1 MKVLSE
7 LNVRS
12 WMMPI
17 LASLVLVL
25 AGCGG
30 GASTETNDQYNNGV
44 GGDGG
49 TVVVETSPYT
59 GPTCGEYPGDQETKA
74 DVCRFQQ
81 YFYNELRTKNCA
93 TSGCHGGSQEPVFLN
108 RDSVISAYNVASSRI
123 NRNNPSDSVFVDKA
137 SDASHHGGCW
147 LSSAAACGSEMT
159 DYINFWVNGVSSSST
174 EIQLSAPDE
183 HVITVTKQLPV
194 SGTDGYDAAVTA
206 FQTYIYPLFAEYN
219 CNSCHRSDALT
230 AQQPF
235 FASDDINEAY
245 DLSRSKI
252 DIEDGV
258 QDRPLAEALSR
269 FVVRQRSEFHN
280 CGEDCMANALE
291 MLDAIKLFEAAIP
304 SPNEVPDNWVTSRAL
319 ILERDGILA
328 SGGGR
333 IDTGAIALWEFSEGD
348 GTLILDKSGV
358 DPAMNLDLDGDY
370 NWVGGNG
377 IQFLAGGRAQ
387 ASIAS
392 SRKLANR
399 IKASNAYTLE
409 AWVAPANVTQEG
421 PARIMTYSDGNS
433 SRNFTMG
440 QTLYNYDFLH
450 RSSSTD
456 GNGQP
461 ALSTADDDER
471 LQATLQHVVM
481 TFDPA
486 SGRRIYV
493 NGVFTGDVDPASVGS
508 LSGWDDGF
516 VFIMGNEASGD
527 RPWEGIIRFAA
538 IYDRTL
544 TEEEITTNFDA
555 GVGEKYY
562 LMFKLEHCE
571 TPDNCDDL
579 TGIDDGF
586 DSYVVFEAA
595 IFDSYSYLFSD
606 PFLYRIRNED
616 TDPAATPSSYSA
628 IPLEGMRIGIN
639 GKEPAVGQAYAKLQ
653 TTLDSSLYSEEGG
666 QPLSVIG
673 TILPMEGGSNS
684 DEFFLTFEQIGGNSD
699 VRVEAVVTAPAPAVS
714 AQEPDVGMRNF
725 AEINAS
731 MSKITGIPVTNSNV
745 VSTFETVKQQLPT
758 TTSAETFLS
767 SHQMAIAQMAI
778 EYCSELVDDTTLRAT
793 FFPGFGNFNVGV
805 TEAFDSSV
813 ERDAIIDPLFVKV
826 AGSGLS
832 TQPDELEMK
841 AELDSL
847 IYILAV
853 ERHSEEGADV
863 TQKIVK
869 ATCAAA
875 LGSAAVLVQ

>member
-7 LNVRS
+7 LNVRN
-12 WMMPI
+12 WLMPI
-17 LASLVLVL
+17 VASLVLVL
-25 AGCGG
+25 SGCGG
-30 GASTETNDQYNNGV
+30 GASTETNAQYNNGL
-44 GGDGG
+44 GGDGD
-49 TVVVETSPYT
+49 TVVVDDSPYT
-59 GPTCGEYPGDQETKA
+59 GAQCGHSYSDA
-74 DVCRFQQ
+74 DTIAEVCRFKQ
-81 YFYNELRTKNCA
+81 YFYDELRSKDC
-93 TSGCHGGSQEPVFLN
+93 SGCHNSTQAPYFLN
-108 RDSVISAYNVASSRI
+108 SSDVDAAYNVARNYI
-123 NRNNPSDSVFVDKA
+123 NRNNPGDSKFVEYVGA
-137 SDASHHGGCW
+137 NHQQACW
-147 LSSAAACGSEMT
+147 LSSPAACASEMT
-159 DYINFWVNGVSSSST
+159 DFIDRWVNGVSSSST

-206 FQTYIYPLFAEYN
+206 FQTYIYPLFAEYS
-219 CNSCHRSDALT
+219 CDSCHRSDALT
-230 AQQPF
+230 AQQPYF
-235 FASDDINEAY
+235 TSDDIYEAY

-291 MLDAIKLFEAAIP
+291 MLDAIKLFEAAIASP
-304 SPNEVPDNWVTSRAL
+304 SEVPDNWLTSRAL

-333 IDTGAIALWEFSEGD
+333 IDTGAIAMWEFSEGD

-358 DPAMNLDLDGDY
+358 DPAMNLDLEGNY

-377 IQFLAGGRAQ
+377 IQFLPGGKAQ
-387 ASIAS
+387 ASIVS

-399 IKASNAYTLE
+399 IKSSNAYSLE

-421 PARIMTYSDGNS
+421 PARIMTYSDGTS

-456 GNGQP
+456 GNGEP

-481 TFDPA
+481 TFDPIN
-486 SGRRIYV
+486 GRRIYV
-493 NGVFTGDVDPASVGS
+493 NGTFTGDDDPSSVGS
-508 LSGWDDGF
+508 LSSWDDGF

-538 IYDRTL
+538 IYDRAL
-544 TEEEITTNFDA
+544 SQEEITTNFEA

-562 LMFKLEHCE
+562 LLFKLEHCE
-571 TPDNCDDL
+571 TVDSCDDL

-595 IFDSYSYLFSD
+595 IFDSYSYLFAD
-606 PFLYRIRNED
+606 PFLYRIRAD
-616 TDPAATPSSYSA
+616 GTDSSVTQSSFSGVA
-628 IPLEGMRIGIN
+628 LEGMRVGIN
-639 GKEPAVGQAYAKLQ
+639 GKEPVVGQAYAKLQ
-653 TTLDSSLYSEEGG
+653 TTLESSLYTEEEG
-666 QPLSVIG
+666 QSLSSIG
-673 TILPMEGGSNS
+673 TVLPMEGGSNS
-684 DEFFLTFEQIGGNSD
+684 DEFFLTFEQIGSYSD
-699 VRVEAVVTAPAPAVS
+699 VRVEAVVSAAPPSVS
-714 AQEPDVGMRNF
+714 DIEPDVGMRNF

-731 MSKITGIPVTNSNV
+731 MSKITGVPVTNGNV
-745 VSTFETVKQQLPT
+745 VSTYETVKQQLPT

-778 EYCSELVDDTTLRAT
+778 EYCSELVDDTALRAS
-793 FFPGFGNFNVGV
+793 FFPDFGNFNVAV
-805 TEAFDSSV
+805 TPAFDSTL
-813 ERDAIIDPLFVKV
+813 ERDAIIDPLYANV
-826 AGSGLS
+826 AGSGLA
-832 TQPDELEMK
+832 TQPGELEMK
-841 AELDSL
+841 AELESL
-847 IYILAV
+847 ITLLAV
-853 ERHSEEGADV
+853 DRHSGEAADV

>member
-1 MKVLSE
+1 MNVLSE
-7 LNVRS
+7 LNVRN
-12 WMMPI
+12 WLMPL
-17 LASLVLVL
+17 LASFVLVL

-30 GASTETNDQYNNGV
+30 GASTETNAQYNNGL
-44 GGDGG
+44 GGNGE
-49 TVVVETSPYT
+49 TVVVDDSPYT
-59 GPTCGEYPGDQETKA
+59 GAQCGHSYSDA
-74 DVCRFQQ
+74 DTIAEVCRFKQ
-81 YFYNELRTKNCA
+81 FFFDELRTKDCG
-93 TSGCHGGSQEPVFLN
+93 GCHNSTQAPYFLN
-108 RDSVISAYNVASSRI
+108 ANDVDAAYNVARNYI
-123 NRNNPSDSVFVDKA
+123 NRNNPGDSKFVEYA
-137 SDASHHGGCW
+137 GANHQQACW
-147 LSSAAACGSEMT
+147 LSSSAACASEMT
-159 DYINFWVNGVSSSST
+159 DFIDRWLNGVSSSST

-194 SGTDGYDAAVTA
+194 SGAAGYDAAVTA
-206 FQTYIYPLFAEYN
+206 FQTYIYPLFADYS
-219 CNSCHRSDALT
+219 CDSCHRSDAQT
-230 AQQPF
+230 AQQPY
-235 FASDDINEAY
+235 FASSDINEAY

-304 SPNEVPDNWVTSRAL
+304 APNEVPANWLTSRAL

-333 IDTGAIALWEFSEGD
+333 IDTGAIAMWEFSEGD
-348 GTLILDKSGV
+348 GSLILDKSGV
-358 DPAMNLDLDGDY
+358 DPAMNLDLEGNY

-377 IQFLAGGRAQ
+377 IQFLAGGKAQ
-387 ASIAS
+387 ASIVS

-399 IKASNAYTLE
+399 IKSSNAYSLE

-421 PARIMTYSDGNS
+421 PARIMTYSDGTS
-433 SRNFTMG
+433 SRNFTLG

-456 GNGQP
+456 GNGEP

-471 LQATLQHVVM
+471 LQATLQHVVL
-481 TFDPA
+481 TFDPVE
-486 SGRRIYV
+486 GRRIYV
-493 NGVFTGDVDPASVGS
+493 NGVYTGDADPSSVGS
-508 LSGWDDGF
+508 LSSWDDSF

-538 IYDRTL
+538 IYDRAL
-544 TEEEITTNFDA
+544 NQEEITTNFDA

-562 LMFKLEHCE
+562 LLFKLEHC
-571 TPDNCDDL
+571 DASNNCDDL

-595 IFDSYSYLFSD
+595 IFDSYSYLFSS
-606 PFLYRIRNED
+606 PYLYRIR
-616 TDPAATPSSYSA
+616 ATGTNSSVTQSSFSGV
-628 IPLEGMRIGIN
+628 PLEGMRVGIN

-653 TTLDSSLYSEEGG
+653 TTLEASLYAEDTG
-666 QPLSVIG
+666 QTLSNIG
-673 TILPMEGGSNS
+673 TVLPMEGGSNS
-684 DEFFLTFEQIGGNSD
+684 DEFFLTFEQIGSYSD
-699 VRVEAVVTAPAPAVS
+699 VRVEAVVSPTLPAVS
-714 AQEPDVGMRNF
+714 AQEPDVGLRNF
-725 AEINAS
+725 AEINAT

-745 VSTFETVKQQLPT
+745 VSTYETVKQQLPT

-767 SHQMAIAQMAI
+767 SHQMAVAQMAI
-778 EYCSELVDDTTLRAT
+778 EYCSELVDDTTRRAT
-793 FFPGFGNFNVGV
+793 FFPAFGNFNVAV
-805 TEAFDSSV
+805 TPAFDSSV
-813 ERDAIIDPLFVKV
+813 ERDAIIDPLFANIV
-826 AGSGLS
+826 GSGMTS
-832 TQPDELEMK
+832 QPN
-841 AELDSL
+841 ELDMKTELDNL
-847 IYILAV
+847 ITLLAV
-853 ERHSEEGADV
+853 DRHSGEGADV